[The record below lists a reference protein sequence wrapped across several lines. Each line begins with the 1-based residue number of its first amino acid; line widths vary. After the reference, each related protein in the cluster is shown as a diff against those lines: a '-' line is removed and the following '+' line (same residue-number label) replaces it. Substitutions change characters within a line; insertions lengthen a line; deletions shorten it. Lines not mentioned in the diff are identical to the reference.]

1 MSVSYIIS
9 AVVLA
14 IVLTSIAFVLIGKI
28 EHKGRKINLNWL
40 ILMMLIASIS
50 ILTMVL
56 IYHGQ
61 NDLTL
66 EDTKEAYNNGFEA
79 GASSTQHTYPSNEEV
94 EEWMSSTQEVIVSIH
109 KDGSDPT
116 IHIIDQQGDE
126 WILIADEVNKNG

>member
-9 AVVLA
+9 AIVLA
-14 IVLTSIAFVLIGKI
+14 SIVASVIFVFIGKI

-40 ILMMLIASIS
+40 ILMLAIALGC

-66 EDTKEAYNNGFEA
+66 EDTKEAYDNGFEA
-79 GASSTQHTYPSNEEV
+79 GVASECHTFPSNEEV
-94 EEWMSSTQEVIVSIH
+94 EEWIASTQEVIISTH
-109 KDGSDPT
+109 EDGSDPA
-116 IHIIDQQGDE
+116 IHIIDKNGNE
-126 WILIADEVNKNG
+126 WVLIADEVNQNG

>member
-40 ILMMLIASIS
+40 ILMMLIAAIS

-61 NDLTL
+61 HDITSEAVQNVYEQGV
-66 EDTKEAYNNGFEA
+66 EDGK
-79 GASSTQHTYPSNEEV
+79 ASEYHDYPSNEEV
-94 EEWMSSTQEVIVSIH
+94 ENWFSKTEKVIVGTNGEDSAV
-109 KDGSDPT
+109 
-116 IHIIDQQGDE
+116 HIIDGQGEEWVLYVDE
-126 WILIADEVNKNG
+126 TINK

>member
-14 IVLTSIAFVLIGKI
+14 IVLASIAFVIIGKI
-28 EHKGRKINLNWL
+28 EHKGRKINLNWFF
-40 ILMMLIASIS
+40 LMTTIALSC

-61 NDLTL
+61 NDLTIA
-66 EDTKEAYNNGFEA
+66 DTQEAYNNGYEA
-79 GASSTQHTYPSNEEV
+79 GVSSTQHTYPSNEEV
-94 EEWMSSTQEVIVSIH
+94 EEWMSSTQEVIISTH

-126 WILIADEVNKNG
+126 WILIADEVNQNG

>member
-14 IVLTSIAFVLIGKI
+14 IVFSSVVFVLIGKI

-40 ILMMLIASIS
+40 ILMMLIATIS

-61 NDLTL
+61 NDLTQQ
-66 EDTKEAYNNGFEA
+66 DIQQSYDKGYEA
-79 GASSTQHTYPSNEEV
+79 GVASEHHTIPNNEEMENWFSSTQKVVVGTSEGGDIAV
-94 EEWMSSTQEVIVSIH
+94 
-109 KDGSDPT
+109 
-116 IHIIDQQGDE
+116 HIIDGNGEE
-126 WILIADEVNKNG
+126 WVLYADSTQTK

>member
-14 IVLTSIAFVLIGKI
+14 SVLASILFVFIGKI

-40 ILMMLIASIS
+40 ILMMLIATIS

-61 NDLTL
+61 HDITSEAIQNAYEQGV
-66 EDTKEAYNNGFEA
+66 EDGKTAE
-79 GASSTQHTYPSNEEV
+79 HHDYPSNEEV
-94 EEWMSSTQEVIVSIH
+94 ENWFSKTEKVIVGTNGE
-109 KDGSDPT
+109 DT
-116 IHIIDQQGDE
+116 AVHIIDGQGEEWVLYVDE
-126 WILIADEVNKNG
+126 TINK